1 MVHHRLYLKNFPS
14 FLDFSQCRLRN
25 EVETPNIEVIEENL
39 GDFFKESDFL
49 EEEVN
54 VELLLALFP
63 ALVVLLHLLPVDLA
77 AQHAQ
82 QVEDTV
88 SEVDDEVELLR
99 TVRSQLILLE
109 YTVPEFDLIGVFVVE
124 AEH

>member
-1 MVHHRLYLKNFPS
+1 LYLKNFPS

-25 EVETPNIEVIEENL
+25 EIETPNIKVIEENL

-77 AQHAQ
+77 PQHAQ

-88 SEVDDEVELLR
+88 AEVDDEVELLR